1 MQSILLDTING
12 IKGERPPVWFM
23 RQAGRV
29 LPNYN
34 KLKEKYSFREMMAD
48 PVIAADVTLMP
59 VTDLGVDAAIL
70 FSDILVIPSAMGMAL
85 KWTDGGPVFPTPLS
99 QYEKPA
105 DHLSA
110 QPDDLNYIYDVIDET
125 LRKREGSIPL
135 IGFSGAPLTTLAY
148 MLQGISSN
156 QNFPAAVK
164 FMFQNK
170 VETLRLIDAVVEL
183 TIVYAKNQI
192 AHGVEVF
199 QLFETHAG
207 LIPTEM
213 YREMFLPAV
222 RKISKAVRD
231 TGTPFIYFPK
241 GFGTGLK
248 YVTPDLCD
256 FVSVDW
262 QMPLN
267 HARELVHPDV
277 GLQGNL
283 DPRLLYARPAM
294 IKNELEKLKAFFRDN
309 DKWILNLGHGF
320 LPDTPYDNAKFVV
333 DWVKNTKWR

>member
-48 PVIAADVTLMP
+48 PAIAADVTLMP
-59 VTDLGVDAAIL
+59 VSDLGVDAAIL

-85 KWTDGGPVFPTPLS
+85 KWTDRGPVFPTPLS
-99 QYEKPA
+99 QYDKPV
-105 DHLSA
+105 DHLSVN
-110 QPDDLNYIYDVIDET
+110 PDDLNYIYDVIDEI
-125 LRKREGSIPL
+125 LRKRGENIPL

-148 MLQGISSN
+148 MLQGISSD

-170 VETLRLIDAVVEL
+170 AETLRLIDAVVEL
-183 TIVYAKNQI
+183 TIIYAKNQI
-192 AHGVEVF
+192 AHGIEVF

-213 YREMFLPAV
+213 YCEMFLPAV
-222 RKISKAVRD
+222 QRISEAVRN

-241 GFGTGLK
+241 GFSTGLK

-256 FVSVDW
+256 FVSIDW
-262 QMPLN
+262 QMPLY
-267 HARELVHPDV
+267 HARKLVHPEV
-277 GLQGNL
+277 GLQGNV
-283 DPRLLYARPAM
+283 DPRLLYASPAM
-294 IKNELEKLKAFFRDN
+294 IESELEKLKPFFSDN

-320 LPDTPYDNAKFVV
+320 LPDTPFDHAKFVV
-333 DWVKNTKWR
+333 DWVNNTGWG

>member
-85 KWTDGGPVFPTPLS
+85 KWTDKGPVFPTPLS
-99 QYEKPA
+99 QYDKPV

-125 LRKREGSIPL
+125 LRKRDGNVPL
-135 IGFSGAPLTTLAY
+135 IGFSGAPLTTLVY

-156 QNFPAAVK
+156 SNFPAAVK

-170 VETLRLIDAVVEL
+170 AETLRLIDAVVEL
-183 TIVYAKNQI
+183 TIIYAKNQI

-256 FVSVDW
+256 FVSIDW

-267 HARELVHPDV
+267 HARELVHPEV
-277 GLQGNL
+277 GLQGNI
-283 DPRLLYARPAM
+283 DPRLLYASPAT
-294 IKNELEKLKAFFRDN
+294 IEKELEKLKPFFRDN

-320 LPDTPYDNAKFVV
+320 LPDTPYVNAKFVV